1 LLKNEAVVAL
11 PRVPPML
18 DKTVDINLDRDHW
31 EEIVES
37 VDKTDVPVQCL
48 KRLTIKLE
56 NGKRKQISIIK
67 LRKQGMPEEQIQ
79 VIINHALEMMGAEIK
94 SIDFIVDVESVAK
107 MVKPYSKEL
116 LDKISVKGRA

>member
-1 LLKNEAVVAL
+1 MLKNEAVVVQ
-11 PRVPPML
+11 PRVPRML
-18 DKTVDINLDRDHW
+18 GKTVDINLDCDHW
-31 EEIVES
+31 EEIVEA

-56 NGKRKQISIIK
+56 NGRRRQISITK

-79 VIINHALEMMGAEIK
+79 IMINHALEMMASEIK

-116 LDKISVKGRA
+116 LDKISIKGRA

>member
-1 LLKNEAVVAL
+1 
-11 PRVPPML
+11 ML
-18 DKTVDINLDRDHW
+18 GKTDDINLDCDHW
-31 EEIVES
+31 EEIVEA

-56 NGKRKQISIIK
+56 NGRRRQISITK

-79 VIINHALEMMGAEIK
+79 VIINHTLEMMAAEIK

-116 LDKISVKGRA
+116 LDKISIKGRA

>member
-1 LLKNEAVVAL
+1 MKLLRQLNV
-11 PRVPPML
+11 
-18 DKTVDINLDRDHW
+18 KTVDINLDCDHW
-31 EEIVES
+31 EEIVEA

-56 NGKRKQISIIK
+56 NGRRRQISITK

-79 VIINHALEMMGAEIK
+79 VIINHTLEMMAAEIK

-116 LDKISVKGRA
+116 LDKISIKGRA